1 MHWTPTTLVQIDE
14 ATDRD
19 RASDG
24 HSRYGV
30 YLRQQEPK
38 KWFLDD
44 DEARDPGVF
53 SRFAWAAGTGP
64 VMSPA
69 YAVVRPD
76 LDIRLT
82 RAEEDGSLLVLVD
95 VRLHHDALTKEH
107 RPPYRVATWETA
119 HVLGADDYP
128 ARIEPENESKTA
140 LLLTATL
147 RVSAAQWALWEPS
160 GELEGEA
167 LTDDAKNAMKRL
179 AELINTHVG
188 PKIAAL
194 LGNEAG
200 RWQ

>member
-1 MHWTPTTLVQIDE
+1 MHWTPTTLVLIDE

-24 HSRYGV
+24 RSRYGV

-38 KWFLDD
+38 RWFMDEI
-44 DEARDPGVF
+44 EARDPAAF
-53 SRFAWAAGTGP
+53 ARFAWTAGTGP

-82 RAEEDGSLLVLVD
+82 RAEEDGSLLVLID
-95 VRLHHDALTKEH
+95 VRLHHDALDKKH
-107 RPPYRVATWETA
+107 RPPYQVATWETV
-119 HVLGADDYP
+119 HGSDDYP

-147 RVSAAQWALWEPS
+147 RVSAAQWDLWEPS
-160 GELEGEA
+160 GELEGET
-167 LTDDAKNAMKRL
+167 LTDDAKSAVGRL

-188 PKIAAL
+188 PKVAAL
-194 LGNEAG
+194 LDNEAG
-200 RWQ
+200 RWE

>member
-1 MHWTPTTLVQIDE
+1 MNWTPTTLVQIDE

-24 HSRYGV
+24 RSRYGV
-30 YLRQQEPK
+30 YLRQQKPK
-38 KWFLDD
+38 GWFLDD
-44 DEARDPGVF
+44 DEARDPSAF
-53 SRFAWAAGTGP
+53 ARFAWAAGTGP

-107 RPPYRVATWETA
+107 RPPYRIATWETV
-119 HVLGADDYP
+119 HGIGDGDYP

-147 RVSAAQWALWEPS
+147 RVSGAAWDLWQPS

-167 LTDDAKNAMKRL
+167 LTDDAKSAVRRL
-179 AELINTHVG
+179 AELINEHVG
-188 PKIAAL
+188 PKVAAL
-194 LGNEAG
+194 LGSESG
-200 RWQ
+200 RW